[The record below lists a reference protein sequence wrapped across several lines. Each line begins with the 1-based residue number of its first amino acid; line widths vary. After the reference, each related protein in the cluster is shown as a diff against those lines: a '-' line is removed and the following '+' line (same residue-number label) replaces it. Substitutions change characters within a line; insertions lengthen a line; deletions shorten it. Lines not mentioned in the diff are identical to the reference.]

1 MWRSEMVHKGNKNRG
16 RSLTFITSSGLRGRQ
31 SVRAT
36 FKLSTGCIEAISIVA
51 AQLGIKQ
58 KSLFDHLA
66 QDSDSLNAIAKEV
79 QNARVRAE
87 NRVQK
92 TYVISRK
99 SLSLLD
105 EISRAF
111 NAPRDALVE
120 FSVRRLLP
128 VIDNEQKKY
137 EMRKAAY
144 SGIQQHFNAG
154 RQMLDKM
161 MRQLGE
167 DDPIVARLAS
177 VMDTYAGAAM
187 AIETFLE
194 RTRSIEDFDPENLN
208 QMNVQ
213 FER

>member
-1 MWRSEMVHKGNKNRG
+1 MPINNKNE
-16 RSLTFITSSGLRGRQ
+16 SALAFITSSGLRGRQ

-36 FKLSTGCIEAISIVA
+36 FKLSAGCIEAISIVA

-66 QDSDSLNAIAKEV
+66 QDSESLNAIAREV
-79 QNARVRAE
+79 QNAKVKAE

-92 TYVISRK
+92 TYVISRQ

-105 EISRAF
+105 EISQAF

-128 VIDNEQKKY
+128 VIDKEQKKY
-137 EMRKAAY
+137 EMRKAAF
-144 SGIQQHFNAG
+144 SGIQRHFKG
-154 RQMLDKM
+154 GLRLLEEMVEK
-161 MRQLGE
+161 LGE
-167 DDPIVARLAS
+167 EDPMVVKFAS
-177 VMDTYAGAAM
+177 VMDTYNGAVG
-187 AIETFLE
+187 AIEGFLE
-194 RTRSIEDFDPENLN
+194 RTQGIENFDPENLN
-208 QMNVQ
+208 QIEVM

>member
-1 MWRSEMVHKGNKNRG
+1 MTRKNSINESG
-16 RSLTFITSSGLRGRQ
+16 SFTFITSSGLRGRQ

-36 FKLSTGCIEAISIVA
+36 FKLSSGCIEAISIVA

-79 QNARVRAE
+79 QNARVGAD

-92 TYVISRK
+92 TYVISRS

-137 EMRKAAY
+137 EMRKAAF
-144 SGIQQHFNAG
+144 SGIQQHFNKG
-154 RQMLDKM
+154 TQLLEKM
-161 MRQLGE
+161 IAQLGE
-167 DDPIVARLAS
+167 DDPVTARMAS
-177 VMDTYAGAAM
+177 AMETYASAAK
-187 AIETFLE
+187 AIGSFLE
-194 RTRSIEDFDPENLN
+194 RTQGIEDFDPENLN
-208 QMNVQ
+208 QMDVQ

>member
-1 MWRSEMVHKGNKNRG
+1 VDGNG
-16 RSLTFITSSGLRGRQ
+16 TLTLISSSGLRGRQ

-36 FKLSTGCIEAISIVA
+36 FKLSSGCIEAISIVA

-66 QDSDSLNAIAKEV
+66 QDSESLNAIAREV
-79 QNARVRAE
+79 QNARVRSA

-105 EISRAF
+105 EISQAF

-120 FSVRRLLP
+120 YSVRRLLP

-137 EMRKAAY
+137 ERRKAAFAA
-144 SGIQQHFNAG
+144 IRRHFNQG
-154 RQMLDKM
+154 RRLVENMIDE
-161 MRQLGE
+161 LGQ
-167 DDPIVARLAS
+167 DDPVTDKLMS
-177 VMDTYAGAAM
+177 VMENYAGAVKT
-187 AIETFLE
+187 IETFLE
-194 RTRSIEDFDPENLN
+194 RTSGIEDFDPEDLN
-208 QMNVQ
+208 QIEVH
-213 FER
+213 FKR

>member
-1 MWRSEMVHKGNKNRG
+1 MVQQKPKNQT
-16 RSLTFITSSGLRGRQ
+16 STIALVTSSGLRGRQ

-36 FKLSTGCIEAISIVA
+36 FKLSSGCIEAISIVA

-66 QDSDSLNAIAKEV
+66 QDSESLNAIAKEV
-79 QNARVRAE
+79 QNARIRAE
-87 NRVQK
+87 NRIQK
-92 TYVISRK
+92 TYVISRR

-137 EMRKAAY
+137 EMRKAAFA
-144 SGIQQHFNAG
+144 GIQRHLSQGG
-154 RQMLDKM
+154 RLLEKLIED
-161 MRQLGE
+161 LGE
-167 DDPIVARLAS
+167 DDPIVNRLAS
-177 VMDTYAGAAM
+177 VMDAYTGAARAM
-187 AIETFLE
+187 DAFLE
-194 RTRSIEDFDPENLN
+194 RTSGIEDFDPEHLSRLD
-208 QMNVQ
+208 VHYD
-213 FER
+213 R

>member
-1 MWRSEMVHKGNKNRG
+1 MAQKNSNENARPIA
-16 RSLTFITSSGLRGRQ
+16 LVTSSGLRGRQ

-36 FKLSTGCIEAISIVA
+36 FKLSSGCIEAISIVA

-66 QDSDSLNAIAKEV
+66 QDIESLNAIAKEV
-79 QNARVRAE
+79 QNARIRAE

-92 TYVISRK
+92 TYVISRQ
-99 SLSLLD
+99 SLALLD

-137 EMRKAAY
+137 EMRKSAFAD
-144 SGIQQHFNAG
+144 IQRHLHHG
-154 RQMLDKM
+154 RRLMESLID
-161 MRQLGE
+161 QLGE
-167 DDPIVARLAS
+167 DDPIVAKLAS
-177 VMDTYAGAAM
+177 VMEAYTGAVRTMGA
-187 AIETFLE
+187 FLE
-194 RTRSIEDFDPENLN
+194 RTSGIEDFDPEDLSRLD
-208 QMNVQ
+208 MHYD
-213 FER
+213 R

>member
-1 MWRSEMVHKGNKNRG
+1 MAQKKDKDRSS
-16 RSLTFITSSGLRGRQ
+16 SLTFITSSGLRGRQ

-36 FKLSTGCIEAISIVA
+36 FKLSSGCIEAISIVA

-58 KSLFDHLA
+58 KSLFDYLA

-79 QNARVRAE
+79 QNARVRTE

-92 TYVISRK
+92 TYVISRS

-137 EMRKAAY
+137 EMRKTAF
-144 SGIQQHFNAG
+144 SGIQRHFDKG
-154 RQMLDKM
+154 RQLLDEM
-161 MRQLGE
+161 IDQLGE
-167 DDPIVARLAS
+167 DDPVVARLAS
-177 VMDTYAGAAM
+177 VMDTYAATAKALAA
-187 AIETFLE
+187 FLE
-194 RTRSIEDFDPENLN
+194 RTRGIENFDPKDLN
-208 QMNVQ
+208 QINVQ
-213 FER
+213 FKR

>member
-1 MWRSEMVHKGNKNRG
+1 MAQKEAKDRSG
-16 RSLTFITSSGLRGRQ
+16 SLMFITSSRLRGRQ

-36 FKLSTGCIEAISIVA
+36 FKLSSGCIEAISIVA

-58 KSLFDHLA
+58 KSLFDHLV

-79 QNARVRAE
+79 QNARVLAE

-137 EMRKAAY
+137 EMRKAAF
-144 SGIQQHFNAG
+144 SGIQRHFDKG
-154 RQMLDKM
+154 RQLLDKM
-161 MRQLGE
+161 IDQLGE
-167 DDPIVARLAS
+167 DDPVVAKLAS
-177 VMDTYAGAAM
+177 VMDAYAGATK
-187 AIETFLE
+187 AIGTFLE
-194 RTRSIEDFDPENLN
+194 RTRGIENFDPKDLH
-208 QMNVQ
+208 QMDVR

>member
-1 MWRSEMVHKGNKNRG
+1 MDRKETNDKNH
-16 RSLTFITSSGLRGRQ
+16 SLMFITSSGLRGRQ

-36 FKLSTGCIEAISIVA
+36 FKLSSGCIEAISIVA

-66 QDSDSLNAIAKEV
+66 QDSESLNAIAREV
-79 QNARVRAE
+79 QNARVGPE

-92 TYVISRK
+92 TYVISRS

-128 VIDNEQKKY
+128 VIDREQKKY
-137 EMRKAAY
+137 EMRKAAF
-144 SGIQQHFNAG
+144 SGIQLHF
-154 RQMLDKM
+154 DKGM
-161 MRQLGE
+161 QLLEHISDQLGE
-167 DDPIVARLAS
+167 DDPVVARLAS
-177 VMDTYAGAAM
+177 VMDTYTVAAKTI
-187 AIETFLE
+187 ATFLE
-194 RTRSIEDFDPENLN
+194 RTRGIEDFDPDDLN
-208 QMNVQ
+208 QIDVQ
-213 FER
+213 FEP

>member
-1 MWRSEMVHKGNKNRG
+1 MARKNNTDENG
-16 RSLTFITSSGLRGRQ
+16 SLTFITSSGLRGRQ

-36 FKLSTGCIEAISIVA
+36 FKLSSGCIEAISIVA

-66 QDSDSLNAIAKEV
+66 QDSASLNAIAKEV
-79 QNARVRAE
+79 QNSRVGAE
-87 NRVQK
+87 HRVQK
-92 TYVISRK
+92 TYVISRS

-137 EMRKAAY
+137 EMRKAAF
-144 SGIQQHFNAG
+144 SGIQQHFKKG
-154 RQMLDKM
+154 TQLLEKM
-161 MRQLGE
+161 IDQLGE
-167 DDPIVARLAS
+167 DDPVVARLSS
-177 VMDTYAGAAM
+177 VMETYASAEKAIGA
-187 AIETFLE
+187 FLE
-194 RTRSIEDFDPENLN
+194 RTRGIEDFDPENLN
-208 QMNVQ
+208 QMDVQ

>member
-1 MWRSEMVHKGNKNRG
+1 MAHKNDRNRNG
-16 RSLTFITSSGLRGRQ
+16 PLTFITSSGLRGRQ

-36 FKLSTGCIEAISIVA
+36 FKLSSGCIEAISIVA

-66 QDSDSLNAIAKEV
+66 QDSESLNSIAREV

-137 EMRKAAY
+137 ERRKAAF
-144 SGIQQHFNAG
+144 SGIQQHFDQG
-154 RQMLDKM
+154 RRLLVKM
-161 MRQLGE
+161 VDQLGE
-167 DDPIVARLAS
+167 DDPVVDKLAS
-177 VMDTYAGAAM
+177 VMETYAGATR
-187 AIETFLE
+187 AIGTFLE
-194 RTRSIEDFDPENLN
+194 RTQGIEDFDPEDLN
-208 QMNVQ
+208 QIEVQ

>member
-1 MWRSEMVHKGNKNRG
+1 MTRKNTTDKDG
-16 RSLTFITSSGLRGRQ
+16 SFTFITSSGLRGRQ

-36 FKLSTGCIEAISIVA
+36 FKLSSGCIEAISIVA

-79 QNARVRAE
+79 QNARVGAE

-92 TYVISRK
+92 TYVISRR

-128 VIDNEQKKY
+128 VIDTEQKKY
-137 EMRKAAY
+137 EMRKDAF
-144 SGIQQHFNAG
+144 SGIQQHLNKG
-154 RQMLDKM
+154 TQLLEKM
-161 MRQLGE
+161 IAQLGE
-167 DDPIVARLAS
+167 DDPVTARMAS
-177 VMDTYAGAAM
+177 AMETYAGAAK
-187 AIETFLE
+187 AIAAFLE
-194 RTRSIEDFDPENLN
+194 RTQGIENFDPEDLN
-208 QMNVQ
+208 QMDVR

>member
-1 MWRSEMVHKGNKNRG
+1 MAPKTRRDGNG
-16 RSLTFITSSGLRGRQ
+16 TLTLISSSGLRGRQ

-36 FKLSTGCIEAISIVA
+36 FKLSSGCIEAISIVA

-66 QDSDSLNAIAKEV
+66 QDSESLNAIAREV
-79 QNARVRAE
+79 QNARVRSA

-105 EISRAF
+105 EISQAF

-120 FSVRRLLP
+120 YSVRRLLP

-137 EMRKAAY
+137 ERRKAAFAA
-144 SGIQQHFNAG
+144 IRRHFNQG
-154 RQMLDKM
+154 RRLMENMLDE
-161 MRQLGE
+161 LGQ
-167 DDPIVARLAS
+167 DDPVADKMVS
-177 VMDTYAGAAM
+177 VMENYAGAVKS
-187 AIETFLE
+187 IETFLK
-194 RTRSIEDFDPENLN
+194 RTSGIEDFDPEDLN
-208 QMNVQ
+208 QIEVHFKQ
-213 FER
+213 

>member
-1 MWRSEMVHKGNKNRG
+1 MARENNTDENG
-16 RSLTFITSSGLRGRQ
+16 SLTFITSSGLRGRQ

-36 FKLSTGCIEAISIVA
+36 FKLSSGCIEAISIVA

-66 QDSDSLNAIAKEV
+66 QDSASLNAIAKEV
-79 QNARVRAE
+79 RNARVGAE

-92 TYVISRK
+92 TYVISRS

-105 EISRAF
+105 QISRAF

-137 EMRKAAY
+137 EMRKAAF
-144 SGIQQHFNAG
+144 SGIQQHFNKG
-154 RQMLDKM
+154 TQLLEKM
-161 MRQLGE
+161 IDQLGE
-167 DDPIVARLAS
+167 EDPVVARLSS
-177 VMDTYAGAAM
+177 VMETYASAAKAIGA
-187 AIETFLE
+187 FLE
-194 RTRSIEDFDPENLN
+194 RTRGIEDFDPDDLN
-208 QMNVQ
+208 QMDVQ

>member
-1 MWRSEMVHKGNKNRG
+1 MDPKNSQNRNG
-16 RSLTFITSSGLRGRQ
+16 SLMFISSSGLRGRQ

-36 FKLSTGCIEAISIVA
+36 FKLSSGCIEAISIVA

-66 QDSDSLNAIAKEV
+66 QDSDSLNAIAREV
-79 QNARVRAE
+79 QNARVRPG

-92 TYVISRK
+92 TYVISRS

-128 VIDNEQKKY
+128 VIDKEQKRY
-137 EMRKAAY
+137 EMRKDAF
-144 SGIQQHFNAG
+144 SGIQRHFDKG
-154 RQMLDKM
+154 MQMLEQMSD
-161 MRQLGE
+161 QLGE
-167 DDPIVARLAS
+167 DDPVVARLAS
-177 VMDTYAGAAM
+177 AMDTYAVAAR
-187 AIETFLE
+187 AIAAFLE
-194 RTRSIEDFDPENLN
+194 RTRGIEDFDPDDLN
-208 QMNVQ
+208 QIDVQ
-213 FER
+213 FE

>member
-1 MWRSEMVHKGNKNRG
+1 MDPENNSNKNR
-16 RSLTFITSSGLRGRQ
+16 SLMFITSSGLRGRQ

-36 FKLSTGCIEAISIVA
+36 FKLSSGCIEAISIVA

-66 QDSDSLNAIAKEV
+66 QDSESLNAIAREV

-92 TYVISRK
+92 TYVISRR

-137 EMRKAAY
+137 ETRKAAF
-144 SGIQQHFNAG
+144 SEIRRHF
-154 RQMLDKM
+154 DKGNQLLEKITG
-161 MRQLGE
+161 QLGE
-167 DDPIVARLAS
+167 DDPVAGKLAS
-177 VMDTYAGAAM
+177 VMDAYAAAAR
-187 AIETFLE
+187 AIDTFLE
-194 RTRSIEDFDPENLN
+194 RTRGIEDFDPADLN
-208 QMNVQ
+208 QIEVQ

>member
-1 MWRSEMVHKGNKNRG
+1 MAYKKNVDRNG
-16 RSLTFITSSGLRGRQ
+16 SLTLISSSGLRGRQ

-36 FKLSTGCIEAISIVA
+36 FKLSSGCIEAISIVA

-66 QDSDSLNAIAKEV
+66 QDSESLNAIAREV
-79 QNARVRAE
+79 QNARVRSA

-105 EISRAF
+105 EISQAF

-137 EMRKAAY
+137 ERRKAAFAA
-144 SGIQQHFNAG
+144 IQRHFSQG
-154 RQMLDKM
+154 RRLMENMIDE
-161 MRQLGE
+161 LGP
-167 DDPIVARLAS
+167 DDPVADKLVS
-177 VMDTYAGAAM
+177 VMENYAGAVNS
-187 AIETFLE
+187 IGTFLE
-194 RTRSIEDFDPENLN
+194 RTSGIEDFDPEDLN
-208 QMNVQ
+208 QIEVH
-213 FER
+213 FKP

>member
-1 MWRSEMVHKGNKNRG
+1 MADLKFENRKN
-16 RSLTFITSSGLRGRQ
+16 SLTFITSSGLRGRQ

-36 FKLSTGCIEAISIVA
+36 FKLSAGCIEAISIVA

-79 QNARVRAE
+79 QNARIMAE

-92 TYVISRK
+92 TYVISRQ
-99 SLSLLD
+99 SLVLLD

-120 FSVRRLLP
+120 LSVRRLLP

-137 EMRKAAY
+137 EMRKAAFA
-144 SGIQQHFNAG
+144 GIQNHLEKG

-161 MRQLGE
+161 ADQLGE
-167 DDPIVARLAS
+167 DDPIVAKLAS
-177 VMDTYAGAAM
+177 VMDAYAVAANT
-187 AIETFLE
+187 IGTFLE
-194 RTRSIEDFDPENLN
+194 RTQGIEAFDPAYLN
-208 QMNVQ
+208 QMEVKY
-213 FER
+213 EP

>member
-1 MWRSEMVHKGNKNRG
+1 MAHKNIRNRSG
-16 RSLTFITSSGLRGRQ
+16 SLTFITSSGLRGRQ

-36 FKLSTGCIEAISIVA
+36 FKLSSGCIEAISIVA

-66 QDSDSLNAIAKEV
+66 QDSESLNAIAREV

-120 FSVRRLLP
+120 YSVRRLLP

-137 EMRKAAY
+137 ERRKAAF
-144 SGIQQHFNAG
+144 SGIQQHFDQG
-154 RQMLDKM
+154 RRLLDKM
-161 MRQLGE
+161 TQELGE
-167 DDPIVARLAS
+167 DDPVVDKLAS
-177 VMDTYAGAAM
+177 VMETYAGAAR
-187 AIETFLE
+187 AIGTFLE
-194 RTRSIEDFDPENLN
+194 RTRSIEDFDPEDLN
-208 QMNVQ
+208 QIEVH

>member
-1 MWRSEMVHKGNKNRG
+1 MADSKYDNGKEP
-16 RSLTFITSSGLRGRQ
+16 LTFITSSGLRGRQ

-79 QNARVRAE
+79 KNARILAE

-92 TYVISRK
+92 TYVISRQ
-99 SLSLLD
+99 SLVLLD

-120 FSVRRLLP
+120 LSVRRLLP

-137 EMRKAAY
+137 EMRKAAF
-144 SGIQQHFNAG
+144 SGIQKHLQKG
-154 RQMLDKM
+154 QQLLDKIND
-161 MRQLGE
+161 QLGA
-167 DDPIVARLAS
+167 DDPIVAKLAS
-177 VMDTYAGAAM
+177 VLDTYTVAAKT
-187 AIETFLE
+187 IESFLE
-194 RTRSIEDFDPENLN
+194 RTRGIEDFDPEDLS
-208 QMNVQ
+208 QM
-213 FER
+213 EMKYEY

>member
-1 MWRSEMVHKGNKNRG
+1 MAHKKSIDSDG
-16 RSLTFITSSGLRGRQ
+16 SLTLISSSGLRGRQ

-36 FKLSTGCIEAISIVA
+36 FKLSSGCIEAISIVA

-66 QDSDSLNAIAKEV
+66 QDSESLNAIAREV
-79 QNARVRAE
+79 QNARVRSA

-105 EISRAF
+105 EISQAF

-120 FSVRRLLP
+120 YSVRRLLP

-137 EMRKAAY
+137 ERRKAAFAA
-144 SGIQQHFNAG
+144 IQRHFNQG
-154 RQMLDKM
+154 RRLMENMIDE
-161 MRQLGE
+161 LGQ
-167 DDPIVARLAS
+167 DDPVADKLVS
-177 VMDTYAGAAM
+177 VMETYAGAVNS
-187 AIETFLE
+187 IGTFLE
-194 RTRSIEDFDPENLN
+194 RTSGIEDFDPEDLN
-208 QMNVQ
+208 QIEVH
-213 FER
+213 FKP

>member
-1 MWRSEMVHKGNKNRG
+1 MVQKDDKDRG
-16 RSLTFITSSGLRGRQ
+16 ALLAFITSSGLRGRQ

-36 FKLSTGCIEAISIVA
+36 FKLSSGCIEAISIVA

-79 QNARVRAE
+79 RNARVSAD

-92 TYVISRK
+92 TYVISRS

-120 FSVRRLLP
+120 YSVRRLLP

-137 EMRKAAY
+137 EMRKAAF
-144 SGIQQHFNAG
+144 SGIQQHFDKG
-154 RQMLDKM
+154 RQLLDKM
-161 MRQLGE
+161 IDQLGG
-167 DDPIVARLAS
+167 DDPVVAKLAS
-177 VMDTYAGAAM
+177 VMDTYAGAAK
-187 AIETFLE
+187 AIGAFLE
-194 RTRSIEDFDPENLN
+194 RTQGIEDFDPENLN
-208 QMNVQ
+208 QMDVK

>member
-1 MWRSEMVHKGNKNRG
+1 MARKNTIDG
-16 RSLTFITSSGLRGRQ
+16 SGSLTFITSSGLRGRQ

-36 FKLSTGCIEAISIVA
+36 FKLSSGCIEAISIVA

-79 QNARVRAE
+79 RNARVGAE

-92 TYVISRK
+92 TYVISRS
-99 SLSLLD
+99 SLSLPD
-105 EISRAF
+105 EISRTF
-111 NAPRDALVE
+111 NAPRDVLVE

-128 VIDNEQKKY
+128 MIDNEQKKY
-137 EMRKAAY
+137 EMRKAAF
-144 SGIQQHFNAG
+144 SGIRQHLNKG
-154 RQMLDKM
+154 IQLLEKMIEQM
-161 MRQLGE
+161 GE
-167 DDPIVARLAS
+167 DDPVVARMAS
-177 VMDTYAGAAM
+177 VMDTYAVAAK

-194 RTRSIEDFDPENLN
+194 RTQGIEEFDPENLN
-208 QMNVQ
+208 QMDVQ